1 MVLLSPDAVRGQ
13 AAGEANRLA
22 ARVRRTSFLGSTVR
36 YALDLG
42 EDGAM
47 LVDVPNRS
55 GSIHPGVGDTVVASW
70 PEADST
76 LLGPDA

>member
-1 MVLLSPDAVRGQ
+1 MLFPADWDGPQ
-13 AAGEANRLA
+13 AAGQANRLA
-22 ARVRRTSFLGSTVR
+22 ARVRRASFLGSTVR

-42 EDGAM
+42 EDGSM

-55 GSIHPGVGDTVVASW
+55 GGIHPAIGDTVVASW
-70 PEADST
+70 SEADSA